1 MTKER
6 SATLTASVGA
16 GLLFFTA
23 GLHFQAYSS
32 IVSRAGQQHP
42 AVMEPLALQPLVA
55 ALWVACG
62 VSAVIAG
69 LLAVAVTPLFVV
81 RRRALLGIAA
91 LTPLSI
97 AILQVVYIG
106 FMTPTAILLLDA
118 AVLLVAGEL
127 GRPYQPRPVT
137 VPLRS

>member
-6 SATLTASVGA
+6 AATLAASVGA

-23 GLHFQAYSS
+23 GLHFQAHSS
-32 IVSRAGQQHP
+32 IVSQAP
-42 AVMEPLALQPLVA
+42 VALQPLVA

-62 VSAVIAG
+62 VSVVIAA
-69 LLAVAVTPLFVV
+69 LLAIAVTPLFIA

-106 FMTPTAILLLDA
+106 FMTPTAILLLDTI
-118 AVLLVAGEL
+118 VLLVAGEL
-127 GRPYQPRPVT
+127 GRSYQPRPVT